1 MSLYETAKSK
11 FLDVR
16 NNINKTEHPQAYRLS
31 FSKPLKFYLDK
42 TTDEAIAELIK
53 ETE

>member
-1 MSLYETAKSK
+1 MRLYEEAKNK

-16 NNINKTEHPQAYRLS
+16 DNISQTDHPQAYRLA

-42 TTDEAIAELIK
+42 TTDESIAELIK

>member
-1 MSLYETAKSK
+1 MGLYEEAKNK
-11 FLDVR
+11 FLTVR
-16 NNINKTEHPQAYRLS
+16 DNINQIEHPQAYCLA
-31 FSKPLKFYLDK
+31 FSIPLKFYLDK